1 MKKILSL
8 MLVFAI
14 FTSIMPMSFAVNI
27 DETARFI
34 AENVTSPTVGSIG
47 GEWAVIGLAR
57 SGYDMPQE
65 YWDNYYTRV
74 LEYIE
79 KCEGV
84 LHTKKYTEY
93 SRVILALTAIGA
105 DPKNAAGY
113 NLLTP
118 LSDFDNTVWQSV
130 NGPVWALIALDS
142 GNYPSDM
149 RQQYVDKIVE
159 SQLNDGGWNLTSKG
173 NGDSDITGMALTAL
187 ANYKTQPK
195 VKNAIDK
202 ALTFLSETQLDN
214 GGFMTYGDETLESSA
229 QVLVALST
237 LGIDIND
244 ARFVKNGNTVVDAI
258 MAHRN
263 PDGSFSH
270 MKGKKT
276 DLMATEQA
284 FYALV
289 AYERMKNGKPALYD
303 MDDVDISVK
312 NSKPVM
318 HKDVV
323 KNQQIIPDATFDDIS
338 DHKNQTAIETL
349 ASYGIITGRGDGTF
363 DPDAT
368 MSRSEFAAII
378 VRSLGLDP
386 KYINAFA
393 DVDDGKWYSGYIG
406 TAYNYG
412 IVNGKGEGKFDPF
425 GTITRQ
431 EAAAM
436 VARAASLCGMDTT
449 IDVSILAQFGDY
461 VFIHDWAKN
470 SMAFCY
476 EEDIL
481 DQSDMNTEPTR
492 NILRCEIAQMLY
504 NMLSKVELI

>member
-1 MKKILSL
+1 MKKTISL
-8 MLVFAI
+8 ILVFAI
-14 FTSIMPMSFAVNI
+14 FTSVMPMSFAI
-27 DETARFI
+27 DIDATAKFI
-34 AENVTSPTVGSIG
+34 ADNVTSPTVGSIG

-57 SGYDMPQE
+57 SGCDMPQE
-65 YWDNYYTRV
+65 YWDSYYTRV
-74 LEYIE
+74 LDYIE
-79 KCEGV
+79 KCDGV

-105 DPKNAAGY
+105 EPKNAAGY
-113 NLLTP
+113 NLLKP
-118 LSDFDNTVWQSV
+118 LEDFDKTVWQGT

-142 GNYPSDM
+142 CNYPSTM
-149 RQQYVDKIVE
+149 RQRYVDEIINN
-159 SQLNDGGWNLTSKG
+159 QLGDGGWNLLSKG
-173 NGDSDITGMALTAL
+173 DSDSDITGMALTAL

-195 VKNAIDK
+195 VKNAIEK
-202 ALTFLSETQLDN
+202 ALVFLSETQLAD
-214 GGFMTYGDETLESSA
+214 GGFMTYGEETLESSA
-229 QVLVALST
+229 QILVALST

-244 ARFVKNGNTVVDAI
+244 ARFVKNGNTVLDAI

-263 PDGSFSH
+263 SDGSFSH
-270 MKGKKT
+270 IKGKKT

-284 FYALV
+284 FYCLV
-289 AYERMKNGKPALYD
+289 AYNRMKNGESALYD
-303 MDDVDISVK
+303 MDDVAISVK

-323 KNQQIIPDATFDDIS
+323 KNQQVMPGMTFSDIAN
-338 DHKNQTAIETL
+338 HENKTAVETL

-363 DPDAT
+363 DPNAT
-368 MSRSEFAAII
+368 MSRSEFAAIV
-378 VRSLGLDP
+378 VRSLGLTP
-386 KYINAFA
+386 KYSNIFT
-393 DVDDGKWYSGYIG
+393 DVEDGKWYSGYIG

-412 IVNGKGEGKFDPF
+412 IVNGKGEGQFDPF

-431 EAAAM
+431 EAATM

-449 IDVSILAQFGDY
+449 ADVNILAQFGDY

-476 EEDIL
+476 EENIL
-481 DQSDMNTEPTR
+481 NQNDVNTAPSR

-504 NMLSKVELI
+504 NMLEKVELI

>member
-1 MKKILSL
+1 MKKTVSFVLI
-8 MLVFAI
+8 FAI
-14 FTSIMPMSFAVNI
+14 FIGIIPVSYAV
-27 DETARFI
+27 DLDATAKFI
-34 AENVTSPTVGSIG
+34 AETVTAPQVGSIG

-65 YWDNYYTRV
+65 YWDSYYTRV

-79 KCEGV
+79 KCDGV

-118 LSDFDNTVWQSV
+118 LSDFDNTVWQGV

-159 SQLNDGGWNLTSKG
+159 SQLNDGGWNLTGKG
-173 NGDSDITGMALTAL
+173 DSDSDITGMALTAL
-187 ANYKTQPK
+187 ANYKSQPK

-202 ALTFLSETQLDN
+202 ALSFLSETQLDN
-214 GGFMTYGDETLESSA
+214 GGFMTYGEETLESSA

-244 ARFVKNGNTVVDAI
+244 ARFVKNGKTVVDAI

-263 PDGSFSH
+263 ADGSFSH
-270 MKGKKT
+270 IKGEKT

-284 FYALV
+284 FYSLV
-289 AYERMKNGKPALYD
+289 AWERMKNGKAALFD
-303 MDDVDISVK
+303 MDDVAISVK
-312 NSKPVM
+312 NGKPSM
-318 HKDVV
+318 HRDIV
-323 KNQQIIPDATFDDIS
+323 KNQLVNPDITFTDIGN
-338 DHKNQTAIETL
+338 HKNKDAIEKL

-368 MSRSEFAAII
+368 MSRSEFAAIV
-378 VRSLGLDP
+378 VRSLGLTPRYSD
-386 KYINAFA
+386 AFI
-393 DVDDGKWYSGYIG
+393 DVENGKWYSGYIG

-431 EAAAM
+431 EAATM
-436 VARAASLCGMDTT
+436 VARAAALCGMDTT
-449 IDVSILAQFGDY
+449 ADVNILAQFGDY

-476 EEDIL
+476 EENIL
-481 DQSDMNTEPTR
+481 DQSDMNTEPVR
-492 NILRCEIAQMLY
+492 NILRCEIAQMLC
-504 NMLSKVELI
+504 NMLSKVDLI

>member
-1 MKKILSL
+1 MKKTVSFA
-8 MLVFAI
+8 LVFAI
-14 FTSIMPMSFAVNI
+14 FIGIIPVSYAV
-27 DETARFI
+27 DLDATAKFI
-34 AENVTSPTVGSIG
+34 AETVTAPQVGSIG

-65 YWDNYYTRV
+65 YWDSYYTRV

-79 KCEGV
+79 NCGGV

-113 NLLTP
+113 NLLAP
-118 LSDFDNTVWQSV
+118 LEDYDKTVWQGV

-142 GNYPSDM
+142 GNYPSDL
-149 RQQYVDKIVE
+149 RQKYVDKIVE

-214 GGFMTYGDETLESSA
+214 GGFMTYGEETLESSA
-229 QVLVALST
+229 QVLTALCSF
-237 LGIDIND
+237 GIDIND
-244 ARFVKNGNTVVDAI
+244 GRFVKNGNNVVDA
-258 MAHRN
+258 MLEYRN
-263 PDGSFSH
+263 SDGSFSH
-270 MKGKKT
+270 IKGKKT

-284 FYALV
+284 FYSLV
-289 AYERMKNGKPALYD
+289 AWERMKNGKAALFD
-303 MDDVDISVK
+303 MDDVEITVK
-312 NSKPVM
+312 NSKPSM
-318 HKDVV
+318 HRDIV
-323 KNQQIIPDATFDDIS
+323 KNQLVNPDITFTDIGN
-338 DHKNQTAIETL
+338 HKNKDAIEKL

-368 MSRSEFAAII
+368 MSRSEFAAIV
-378 VRSLGLDP
+378 VRALGLTP
-386 KYINAFA
+386 KYSNVFT
-393 DVDDGKWYSGYIG
+393 DVEDGKWYSGYIG

-436 VARAASLCGMDTT
+436 VARAAVLCGMDTT
-449 IDVSILAQFGDY
+449 ADVNILAQFGDY

-476 EEDIL
+476 EENIL

-492 NILRCEIAQMLY
+492 NILRCEIAQMLW
-504 NMLSKVELI
+504 NMLSKVDLI

>member
-8 MLVFAI
+8 MLVFAML
-14 FTSIMPMSFAVNI
+14 SSVSLAA
-27 DETARFI
+27 DAASTAKFI
-34 AENVTSPTVGSIG
+34 AETVTVPSVGSIG

-65 YWDNYYTRV
+65 YWDSYYTRV

-79 KCEGV
+79 KCDGV

-118 LSDFDNTVWQSV
+118 LSDFDKTVWQGV

-142 GNYPSDM
+142 GNYPSDL
-149 RQQYVDKIVE
+149 RQQYVDIIVE

-214 GGFMTYGDETLESSA
+214 GGFMTYGEETLESSA

-244 ARFVKNGNTVVDAI
+244 ARFVKNGNNVVDA
-258 MAHRN
+258 MLEYRN
-263 PDGSFSH
+263 SDGSFSH
-270 MKGKKT
+270 IKGEKT

-284 FYALV
+284 FYSLV
-289 AYERMKNGKPALYD
+289 AYERAKNGKSALFDMDDVEITVKNGKPS
-303 MDDVDISVK
+303 MHRDI
-312 NSKPVM
+312 
-318 HKDVV
+318 V
-323 KNQQIIPDATFDDIS
+323 KNQLVNPDITFTDIGN
-338 DHKNQTAIETL
+338 HKNKDAIEKL

-368 MSRSEFAAII
+368 MSRSEFAAIV
-378 VRSLGLDP
+378 VRALGLTP
-386 KYINAFA
+386 KYSNIFT
-393 DVDDGKWYSGYIG
+393 DVEDGKWYSGYIG

-436 VARAASLCGMDTT
+436 VARAAALCGMDTT
-449 IDVSILAQFGDY
+449 ADVNILAQFGDY

-476 EEDIL
+476 EENIL

-492 NILRCEIAQMLY
+492 NILRCEIAQMLC
-504 NMLSKVELI
+504 NMLSKVDLI

>member
-1 MKKILSL
+1 MKKIIAL
-8 MLVFAI
+8 MLVFAML
-14 FTSIMPMSFAVNI
+14 SSVSLAA
-27 DETARFI
+27 DTASTAKFI
-34 AENVTSPTVGSIG
+34 AETVTAPQVGSIG

-65 YWDNYYTRV
+65 YWDSYYTRV

-79 KCEGV
+79 NCGGV
-84 LHTKKYTEY
+84 LHNKKYTEY

-113 NLLTP
+113 NLLAP
-118 LSDFDNTVWQSV
+118 LSDFDKTVWQGV

-142 GNYPSDM
+142 GNYPSDI
-149 RQQYVDKIVE
+149 RQKYVDKIIE

-173 NGDSDITGMALTAL
+173 SGDSDITGMALTAL

-202 ALTFLSETQLDN
+202 ALIFLSETQLDN
-214 GGFMTYGDETLESSA
+214 GGFMTYGEETLESSA
-229 QVLVALST
+229 QVLTALCS

-244 ARFVKNGNTVVDAI
+244 GRFVKNGNNVVDA
-258 MAHRN
+258 MLEYRN
-263 PDGSFSH
+263 SDGSFSH
-270 MKGKKT
+270 IKGKKT

-284 FYALV
+284 LYSLV
-289 AYERMKNGKPALYD
+289 AYERVKNGKSVLFD
-303 MDDVDISVK
+303 MDDVGITVK
-312 NSKPVM
+312 NRKPSM
-318 HKDVV
+318 HRDIV
-323 KNQQIIPDATFDDIS
+323 KNQLVNPDITFIDIGN
-338 DHKNQTAIETL
+338 HKNKDAIEKL

-368 MSRSEFAAII
+368 MSRSEFAAIV
-378 VRSLGLDP
+378 VRALGLTP
-386 KYINAFA
+386 KYSDAFI
-393 DVDDGKWYSGYIG
+393 DVENGKWYSGYIG

-436 VARAASLCGMDTT
+436 VARAAALCGMDTNA
-449 IDVSILAQFGDY
+449 DANILAQFGDY

-476 EEDIL
+476 EENIL

-492 NILRCEIAQMLY
+492 NILRCEIAQMLC
-504 NMLSKVELI
+504 NMLSKVDLI